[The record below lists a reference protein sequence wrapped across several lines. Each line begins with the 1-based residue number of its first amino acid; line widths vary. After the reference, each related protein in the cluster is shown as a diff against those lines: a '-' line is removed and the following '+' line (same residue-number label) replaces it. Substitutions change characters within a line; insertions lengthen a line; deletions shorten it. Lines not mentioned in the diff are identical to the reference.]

1 MESRSFKKHELTC
14 KHCGEVGVS
23 PLALER
29 LQVLRDLWG
38 KPIIITSAYRCGN
51 HPEEISKK
59 KPGQHALGLA
69 FDIKA
74 TPAEQVELLIIAK
87 SLGFKGFGFSKT
99 FIHIDLREQDYV
111 SAWYY

>member
-1 MESRSFKKHELTC
+1 MRSRSFLSKELVC
-14 KHCGEVGVS
+14 KHCGEVGVD

-38 KPIIITSAYRCGN
+38 KPMVLNSAYRCPQ
-51 HPEEISKK
+51 HPEEIKK
-59 KPGQHALGLA
+59 EKPGTHAQGIS

-74 TPAEQVELLIIAK
+74 TPAEQVEIMTIAK
-87 SLGFKGFGFSKT
+87 NLGFKGFGFHPR
-99 FIHIDLREQDYV
+99 FIHIDLRKQEHI

>member
-1 MESRSFKKHELTC
+1 MQSRSFSKHELVC
-14 KHCGEVGVS
+14 KHCGKEGVN

-38 KPIIITSAYRCGN
+38 KPIILSSAYRCPN
-51 HPEEISKK
+51 HLKEIKK
-59 KPGQHALGLA
+59 EKPGQHTKGWA

-74 TPAEQVELLIIAK
+74 TPAEQVELLILAK
-87 SLGFKGFGFSKT
+87 SLGFKGFGFHKT
-99 FIHIDLREQDYV
+99 FLHIDLREQEYV